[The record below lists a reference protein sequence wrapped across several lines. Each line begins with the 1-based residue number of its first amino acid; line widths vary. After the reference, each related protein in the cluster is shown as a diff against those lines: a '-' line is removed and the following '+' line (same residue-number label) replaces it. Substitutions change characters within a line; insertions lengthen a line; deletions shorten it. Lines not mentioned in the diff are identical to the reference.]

1 MREAIRDACKKTAH
15 DVEEPLIREIK
26 EARRKLDVLDGDIFR
41 VRNSLVEGISEMK
54 DADNGII
61 KL

>member
-15 DVEEPLIREIK
+15 DIEEPLIREIK
-26 EARRKLDVLDGDIFR
+26 EARRKLEVLDGDIFR
-41 VRNSLVEGISEMK
+41 VRNSLVEGISDMK
-54 DADNGII
+54 TSDNDII